1 MRAKKYMAWI
11 ITAAMLVTSIPF
23 SEKRVKA
30 DVLPEGTQ
38 MKFVVKD
45 LDGTIIKNSEEILMR
60 KRFLN
65 LKLVMKKQRQYL
77 TMMNIPLI

>member
-1 MRAKKYMAWI
+1 MRVKKYMAWI

-38 MKFVVKD
+38 MNEIGCMDGSFV
-45 LDGTIIKNSEEILMR
+45 
-60 KRFLN
+60 
-65 LKLVMKKQRQYL
+65 
-77 TMMNIPLI
+77 

>member
-1 MRAKKYMAWI
+1 MITNTNRNEDKTMRAKKYMAWI

-45 LDGTIIKNSEEILMR
+45 LDGTK
-60 KRFLN
+60 
-65 LKLVMKKQRQYL
+65 
-77 TMMNIPLI
+77 